1 MVNSILPFI
10 KIIDPGGNFDLRFGD
25 GIRAHR
31 YRENVGN
38 PFESREYKS
47 AHFPTIVNVFER
59 SESEG
64 FEQEVTVAAISV
76 HKDALP
82 EVQRRQSCSC
92 FSERHQRSD

>member
-1 MVNSILPFI
+1 MINSILLFI

-25 GIRAHR
+25 GIRAHC

-47 AHFPTIVNVFER
+47 AHFLTIVNVFVR
-59 SESEG
+59 SELEG
-64 FEQEVTVAAISV
+64 FNQEATVAAISV
-76 HKDALP
+76 HEDALP
-82 EVQRRQSCSC
+82 EFKKRQSCSC